1 MGNISAY
8 RAGNCWSYGV
18 EPGLYALFAL
28 ERAKKSRGV
37 DRVVGVFISMD
48 MEGVGWANAERVA
61 LELELLGMGVVDMRS
76 PPLLLLLL
84 LFMVLVLG
92 NAESVGFEG
101 ILGNALCPKTEVAPD
116 GVVLNADVVVP
127 PPPPPPPPR
136 PNALWG
142 CPGFNAPNAEG
153 TPNTDPV
160 PVPCAGV
167 PNTLVV
173 PAAAGAF
180 VVVGCP
186 NAV

>member
-1 MGNISAY
+1 LD
-8 RAGNCWSYGV
+8 R
-18 EPGLYALFAL
+18 L
-28 ERAKKSRGV
+28 KKSRGV
-37 DRVVGVFISMD
+37 DWVVGVFISMD

-61 LELELLGMGVVDMRS
+61 LEFELLGMGVVDMRS
-76 PPLLLLLL
+76 PPLLLL
-84 LFMVLVLG
+84 FMALVLG
-92 NAESVGFEG
+92 KAESVGFEG
-101 ILGNALCPKTEVAPD
+101 ILENALCPKTEVAPD

-127 PPPPPPPPR
+127 PPPR
-136 PNALWG
+136 PKALCG

-153 TPNTDPV
+153 APNTDPD

-180 VVVGCP
+180 VVVVDCP